1 MADPDRPLLADLQ
14 EQAARLRAEL
24 EQTLAL
30 RWQLARLEVQAAVGS
45 IKRLAVGLAAAA
57 VLALTGLPVLAVW
70 AATLLDERLPLRGI
84 RWLLVFGLVLLAAAA
99 LAGWLAWRH
108 FRRRFVGL
116 EETLEELREDL
127 VWIREW
133 TGRGEAEEESS
144 EGE

>member
-24 EQTLAL
+24 EQMLAL
-30 RWQLARLEVQAAVGS
+30 RWQLAKLELEASAGS

-57 VLALTGLPVLAVW
+57 VLALTGLPILAVW
-70 AATLLDERLPLRGI
+70 AAALLDARLPLEGI
-84 RWLLVFGLVLLAAAA
+84 SWLPVFGFVLLAAAA

-127 VWIREW
+127 VWLREW
-133 TGRGEAEEESS
+133 TGRGETEEESS